1 MAPDHFNMVD
11 YLDYLGVIVIFIYD
25 LCRVCNRLNR
35 AFWTISHYI
44 QLFRDWTYASIRVV
58 QGPACSF
65 VHITGNW
72 VYDYPVP

>member
-1 MAPDHFNMVD
+1 MAPDHFNMV
-11 YLDYLGVIVIFIYD
+11 DYLGVIVIFIYD
-25 LCRVCNRLNR
+25 LCRVCNLLNR

-58 QGPACSF
+58 QEPACSF